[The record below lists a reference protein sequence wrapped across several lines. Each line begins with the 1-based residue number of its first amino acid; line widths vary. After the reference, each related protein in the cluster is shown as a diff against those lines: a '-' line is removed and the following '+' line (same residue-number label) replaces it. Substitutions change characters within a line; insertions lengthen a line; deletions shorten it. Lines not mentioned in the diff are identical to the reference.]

1 MSSWS
6 TVSSSK
12 KPNGKSAAAKRK
24 ARAAMVPKPVSDED
38 LHRFT
43 LVDHLIYELLCKQPE
58 RNTPEDMLEYIIRT
72 GEKGTVIDNVWRA
85 LDNAPLANYVQRIN
99 KFEWKV
105 IKVAGPSKK

>member
-1 MSSWS
+1 MSWS
-6 TVSSSK
+6 NVSSA
-12 KPNGKSAAAKRK
+12 KPKGKSAASKRK
-24 ARAAMVPKPVSDED
+24 VRAAMVPIPVSEEV

-58 RNTPEDMLEYIIRT
+58 RNTAEDMLEHIVRV
-72 GEKGTVIDNVWRA
+72 GEKGIVIDDVWRA
-85 LDNAPLANYVQRIN
+85 LDNAPLANYILRIN